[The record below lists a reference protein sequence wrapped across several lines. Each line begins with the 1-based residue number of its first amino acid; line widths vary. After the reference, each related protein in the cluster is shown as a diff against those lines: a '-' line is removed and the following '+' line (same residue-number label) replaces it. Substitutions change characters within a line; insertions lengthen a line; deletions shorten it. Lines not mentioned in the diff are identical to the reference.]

1 MPKVKGKKHSTLI
14 DMTAMS
20 DVTVLLLTFFIL
32 TSNFIPKEPVQLSTP
47 ASVSEI
53 KIPEANRLMILVDP
67 QGRVF
72 LNLDRPSTKIQ
83 VLEKI
88 GKDYNIT
95 FTPKQIKSFVN
106 QPNIGVPMGLM
117 RKFLDMPM
125 EDQDKALKEFG
136 VPTDSTN
143 NQFKSWVLH
152 AVAVNKEPTGEDLTI
167 AIKADKTTPYP
178 KIRNVL
184 STLQDIKQNRYN
196 LITSLKGMPS
206 GF

>member
-1 MPKVKGKKHSTLI
+1 MSKVKGKKQSTII

-32 TSNFIPKEPVQLSTP
+32 TANFIPKEPVQLSTP

-53 KIPEANRLMILVDP
+53 KIPEANRLMILIDP

-72 LNLDRPSTKIQ
+72 LNLDRPATKIQ
-83 VLEKI
+83 VLEKV

-95 FTPKQIKSFVN
+95 FTPKQIKAFVN
-106 QPNIGVPMGLM
+106 QPNIGVPISLLP
-117 RKFLDMPM
+117 KFLDMDM

-136 VPTDSTN
+136 VPADSTN
-143 NQFKSWVLH
+143 NQFKTWVLH
-152 AVAVNKEPTGEDLTI
+152 AIAVNKELTGNDLTL

-178 KIRNVL
+178 KVKKVL

-196 LITSLKGMPS
+196 LITSLEGMPA